1 MLPLSARHA
10 IAGHQAQAAVKEA
23 GMATATLDRTSVGDA
38 EWTARQQLAACYRVF
53 DMLGWSEMIYNHI
66 TLKVPGEE
74 GAFLINPFGLHFS
87 EVTASNLVKIDID
100 GTKLDGSPYPVN
112 LAGFTQHAVF
122 HRHLPD
128 AHCIMHTHTTA
139 GMAVSSV
146 EGGLRPTNFYACNFA
161 GQIAYHDFEGVTVR
175 SEEGERLI
183 ANLGDKRVMFLKNHG
198 ILVMGRTLPEAF
210 IKHWSLQRACE
221 IQIATASLGTPIEV
235 AADVVA
241 VHQRDL
247 SKVQIPGG
255 AGKADFDAM
264 VRLVDRID
272 RSWRD

>member
-1 MLPLSARHA
+1 
-10 IAGHQAQAAVKEA
+10 
-23 GMATATLDRTSVGDA
+23 MATAALHKPGISDA
-38 EWTARQQLAACYRVF
+38 EWQARQQLAACYRVF

-100 GTKLDGSPYPVN
+100 GNTLDDSPHPVN
-112 LAGFTQHAVF
+112 LAGFVQHAVF

-146 EGGLRPTNFYACNFA
+146 EGGLRPANFYACNFI

-175 SEEGERLI
+175 SEEGTRLI
-183 ANLGDKRVMFLKNHG
+183 ENLGDKRVMFLRNHG

-221 IQIATASLGTPIEV
+221 IQVATAAMGPAIEV
-235 AADVVA
+235 PPDVIA
-241 VHQRDL
+241 VHQRYL

-272 RSWRD
+272 TSWRT

>member
-1 MLPLSARHA
+1 
-10 IAGHQAQAAVKEA
+10 
-23 GMATATLDRTSVGDA
+23 MATAIRQTPQISDA
-38 EWTARQQLAACYRVF
+38 EREARLQLAACYRVF

-66 TLKVPGEE
+66 TLKIPGEE

-87 EVTASNLVKIDID
+87 EVTASTLVKIDID
-100 GTKLDGSPYPVN
+100 GNKLDDNPYPVN
-112 LAGFTQHAVF
+112 LAGFTQHALF

-183 ANLGDKRVMFLKNHG
+183 EHLGDRRVMLLKNHG

-221 IQIATASLGTPIEV
+221 IQVATASMGTPIEV
-235 AADVVA
+235 PAEVIAT
-241 VHQRDL
+241 HQRDL
-247 SKVQIPGG
+247 GKVAIPGG

>member
-1 MLPLSARHA
+1 
-10 IAGHQAQAAVKEA
+10 
-23 GMATATLDRTSVGDA
+23 MATALKTSQISDH
-38 EWTARQQLAACYRVF
+38 EWAARQELAACYRVF

-66 TLKVPGEE
+66 TVKLDDQP

-87 EVTASNLVKIDID
+87 EVTASSLVKIDID
-100 GTKLDGSPYPVN
+100 GNKLADSPYPVN
-112 LAGFTQHAVF
+112 RAGFVQHALF

-146 EGGLRPTNFYACNFA
+146 EGGLQPVNFYACNFI

-175 SEEGERLI
+175 DEEGARLLKH
-183 ANLGDKRVMFLKNHG
+183 LGDKRVMLLRNHG
-198 ILVMGRTLPEAF
+198 ILAMGRTLPEAF

-221 IQIATASLGTPIEV
+221 IQLATMSMGKPLLVDQAVI
-235 AADVVA
+235 D

-247 SKVQIPGG
+247 HMAQASAKPGE
-255 AGKADFDAM
+255 ADFAAM
-264 VRLVDRID
+264 VRKVDRID
-272 RSWRD
+272 TGWRN